1 MIIRDLDMV
10 CITAPPHEAKP
21 PLIVDA
27 NAVLSL
33 SFPTQF
39 FQTTGG

>member
-21 PLIVDA
+21 PL
-27 NAVLSL
+27 
-33 SFPTQF
+33 
-39 FQTTGG
+39 TGGN